1 MIESERKTA
10 LTPSLVGLVF
20 LLWGGF
26 AHAKEKLIDSKKHT
40 IIKTAH
46 PSPLS
51 FNKFRNCKCFSR
63 VNTALQSHGQ
73 SPIDWSLE

>member
-1 MIESERKTA
+1 VYKSPHFLNQFIDN
-10 LTPSLVGLVF
+10 LGLVF

-26 AHAKEKLIDSKKHT
+26 AHAKEKLIDSTKHT

-51 FNKFRNCKCFSR
+51 FNKFSNCKCFSL
-63 VNTALQSHGQ
+63 VNTALEKHGEQ
-73 SPIDWSLE
+73 PVDWSL